1 MKRSMT
7 TLVQLLTV
15 AKTAENLN
23 VSEKSVYR
31 LIHAR
36 KLRVIRCGRALRIHP
51 DDLRDYI
58 DANRG

>member
-31 LIHAR
+31 LIEAG
-36 KLRVIRCGRALRIHP
+36 KLRVIRCLSALRIHP

-58 DANRG
+58 NSNRG

>member
-31 LIHAR
+31 LIEAR

-58 DANRG
+58 DASRV

>member
-1 MKRSMT
+1 MKRT
-7 TLVQLLTV
+7 TTTFVQLLTV
-15 AKTAENLN
+15 VETADNLN

-31 LIHAR
+31 LIQSR

-58 DANRG
+58 DVNRD

>member
-23 VSEKSVYR
+23 LSEKSVYR
-31 LIHAR
+31 LIEAR
-36 KLRVIRCGRALRIHP
+36 KLRVIRCGSALRIHP

-58 DANRG
+58 DANRD

>member
-1 MKRSMT
+1 MKRSNT

-15 AKTAENLN
+15 AKTADNLD

-31 LIHAR
+31 LIQAR

-58 DANRG
+58 DANRD

>member
-1 MKRSMT
+1 MKRSNT
-7 TLVQLLTV
+7 TLMQLLTV
-15 AKTAENLN
+15 VKTADNLD

-31 LIHAR
+31 LIQTR

-58 DANRG
+58 DANRD

>member
-1 MKRSMT
+1 MKRSNT
-7 TLVQLLTV
+7 TLMQLLTV
-15 AKTAENLN
+15 VKTADNLD

-31 LIHAR
+31 LIQAR

>member
-1 MKRSMT
+1 MKRSTT

-23 VSEKSVYR
+23 VCEKSVYR
-31 LIHAR
+31 LIDAR
-36 KLRVIRCGRALRIHP
+36 KLRAIRCGRGLRIHP

-58 DANRG
+58 DASRV

>member
-1 MKRSMT
+1 MKRPNT
-7 TLVQLLTV
+7 TLVQLLNV

-31 LIHAR
+31 LIQAR
-36 KLRVIRCGRALRIHP
+36 KLRVIRCRRALRIHP